1 MTLSQY
7 FQQRDTPIPESPVGK
22 TMARILEKYP
32 EMTFDAARAEA
43 VLLLADAA
51 KRRVYRAPQVLSVEQ
66 KAAQAASMAQFVA
79 SRKSPLVL
87 VEA

>member
-1 MTLSQY
+1 MTLAEYLQP
-7 FQQRDTPIPESPVGK
+7 RDTPMPESPVGK

-32 EMTFDAARAEA
+32 AMTFDAARVEA
-43 VLLLADAA
+43 VLLLSDSA

-66 KAAQAASMAQFVA
+66 KAAQAASMAQFIA